1 MRKHCKI
8 AKLLASL
15 LISFFAIAEQ
25 GLAESAAQASP
36 APMSFRGDFGF
47 SGLVVPSYNTAD
59 DRPLLAA
66 GGYSLGIG
74 LEFRAG
80 RWIPIR
86 SQTTVYSTGHSAVDE
101 SLFLYR
107 AFWGFR
113 SAVEAGYGFK
123 IGQVELDLLG
133 GGAISA
139 SKYTGT
145 ALVSAYYSLVAE
157 PRLLIP
163 IKIKSIP
170 GFMITASLPL
180 ECMWR
185 GSTRTFAAGLG
196 AGVSIPLG
204 KEATK

>member
-1 MRKHCKI
+1 MRNDCRTAKI
-8 AKLLASL
+8 LATL
-15 LISFFAIAEQ
+15 LISFFAIAERS
-25 GLAESAAQASP
+25 LAEGSARAAGTP
-36 APMSFRGDFGF
+36 LGFRGDFTV
-47 SGLVVPSYNTAD
+47 SGLVAPSYNPTD

-80 RWIPIR
+80 QWIPIR
-86 SQTTVYSTGHSAVDE
+86 SQTTIYSTGHSSVDE

-113 SAVEAGYGFK
+113 WAAETGYGFK
-123 IGQVELDLLG
+123 IEQVELDLLG

-163 IKIKSIP
+163 ITIKSVP
-170 GFMITASLPL
+170 GFKLIASLPF
-180 ECMWR
+180 EYMWR

-204 KEATK
+204 KAAGK